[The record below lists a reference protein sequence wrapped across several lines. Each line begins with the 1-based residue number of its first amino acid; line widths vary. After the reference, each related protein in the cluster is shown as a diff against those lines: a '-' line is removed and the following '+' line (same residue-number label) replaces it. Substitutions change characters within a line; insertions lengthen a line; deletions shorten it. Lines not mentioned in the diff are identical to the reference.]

1 VMMRGIRG
9 ATTVEENSEK
19 EILLAT
25 HELLNQM
32 ILHNQID
39 PDRVASVFI
48 STTADITEAFPA
60 KALREFKQW
69 KFVPVMCMQELD
81 VPGGLESCIR
91 VMIHYNTTASQKD
104 IQHIYLK
111 NAVSLRPDL
120 INEE

>member
-1 VMMRGIRG
+1 MIRGIRG
-9 ATTVEENSEK
+9 ATTIEENSEK

-39 PDRVASVFI
+39 PDKVASVFI
-48 STTADITEAFPA
+48 STTVDITEAFPA
-60 KALREFKQW
+60 KALREFKEW

-81 VPGGLESCIR
+81 VPGGLERCIR
-91 VMIHYNTTASQKD
+91 VMMHYNTTASQKD

>member
-1 VMMRGIRG
+1 MMRGIRG
-9 ATTVEENSEK
+9 ATTVEKEGAK

-32 ILHNQID
+32 IIHNHID

-48 STTADITEAFPA
+48 SATPDIKETFPA
-60 KALREFKQW
+60 KAMREFKDW

-81 VPGGLESCIR
+81 VPGGLERCIR
-91 VMIHYNTTASQKD
+91 VMIHYNTSTSQKD
-104 IQHIYLK
+104 IQHVYLK

-120 INEE
+120 LNEE